1 MIKKW
6 RVTFKEIIKDSFPTR
21 TSGKLDSMIV
31 EGSDIQGAIKN
42 YYEGK
47 IYWDTLIRNIVKVE
61 SLDND

>member
-31 EGSDIQGAIKN
+31 EGSNIQGAIKN

-61 SLDND
+61 LLDND